1 MARFYGKSSAKV
13 DDKGRIV
20 FPAAFRAALERS
32 GESGATLIIKKSV
45 HGSCLDLYSLEEW
58 IKRSDR
64 VAEGLDTELNP
75 EHAAFWEKF
84 NDDVYEIV
92 LDGKLGRL
100 NIPENLLKAAG
111 ISKEVTFAGVG
122 YKIELWD
129 KERREAALSDDA
141 LFRKTA
147 AELSTR
153 QR

>member
-1 MARFYGKSSAKV
+1 M
-13 DDKGRIV
+13 
-20 FPAAFRAALERS
+20 
-32 GESGATLIIKKSV
+32 
-45 HGSCLDLYSLEEW
+45 
-58 IKRSDR
+58 
-64 VAEGLDTELNP
+64 AEGLDTELNP

-147 AELSTR
+147 AELSSR